1 MRGNGHFARFFVL
14 QRQRQS
20 VRRREDRKAKT
31 KSGGAA
37 VTEKQIA
44 AFVETTR
51 SLGTTLCEAEGLELV
66 HVEYQREPAG
76 RVLRLYI
83 DKPGGV
89 TLDDCVAVS
98 RQMGDLLD
106 INLDEQLPYRLE
118 VSSPGE
124 QRPLGRREDFTR
136 FAGKRVEIRVHRP
149 VDDRRKFKGMLLGME
164 GDTVNMLVDG
174 NPVAIPFGDIVRARL
189 GKQTETN
196 TDVHHRH

>member
-14 QRQRQS
+14 RQRGNG
-20 VRRREDRKAKT
+20 VRRREDKKGKRD
-31 KSGGAA
+31 GGG
-37 VTEKQIA
+37 VTQKQMA
-44 AFVETTR
+44 AFVETAR
-51 SLGTTLCEAEGLELV
+51 SLGTTLCAAEGLELV

-106 INLDEQLPYRLE
+106 VNLDVELSYRLE

-136 FAGKRVEIRVHRP
+136 FAGRRVEVRVRQP
-149 VDDRRKFKGMLLGME
+149 VGNRRKFKGKLLGMD

-174 NPVAIPFGDIVRARL
+174 NPVAIPFGEIMRARL
-189 GKQTETN
+189 GK
-196 TDVHHRH
+196 

>member
-14 QRQRQS
+14 QQQRNR
-20 VRRREDRKAKT
+20 VRRRGDRKAKG
-31 KSGGAA
+31 SGTA

-44 AFVETTR
+44 AFVETAR

-136 FAGKRVEIRVHRP
+136 FAGRRVEIRVHRP
-149 VDDRRKFKGMLLGME
+149 VGNRRKFKGTLLGME
-164 GDTVNMLVDG
+164 EDTVNMLVDG
-174 NPVAIPFGDIVRARL
+174 NPVAIPFGEIMRARL
-189 GKQTETN
+189 GK
-196 TDVHHRH
+196 